1 MRARNDCTTMTSRP
15 IFIAFEG
22 TEGSGKST
30 QVELLAQALQA
41 RGRRV
46 VVTREPGGS
55 PLGIELRR
63 LAMHF
68 REPVPTPM
76 TELLLYLADRA
87 QHIDDVVLPSLAAGD
102 IVLCD
107 RFSASTIVYQGFA
120 RGLDIEMVTRLD
132 ELVRRG
138 LQPTLTVLLD
148 CPVEFG
154 LRRARGADRFHD
166 EAPEFHQRV
175 RLGFLTLAR
184 HAPDRHLVVDAT
196 ATIDEIHARIAESV
210 LALTE

>member
-1 MRARNDCTTMTSRP
+1 MTSSR

-30 QVELLAQALQA
+30 QIELLAQALRA

-55 PLGIELRR
+55 PLGVELRR

-68 REPVPTPM
+68 REPTPAPM

-87 QHIDDVVLPSLAAGD
+87 QHLADVILPALGAGD

-120 RGLDIEMVTRLD
+120 RGLDIEMVSRLD

-154 LRRARGADRFHD
+154 LQRARGADRFHD
-166 EAPEFHQRV
+166 EALEFHQRV

-184 HAPDRHLVVDAT
+184 RAPERHLVVDAT
-196 ATIDEIHARIAESV
+196 ATIDEVHARILASI